1 MGAFMT
7 LQYTEGV
14 EAFTMLPFT
23 SILGWS
29 REEVEVLNAQV
40 RAHMRVKSI
49 HAMQDL

>member
-1 MGAFMT
+1 MT

-23 SILGWS
+23 GILGWS

-40 RAHMRVKSI
+40 RTQAKDKTI
-49 HAMQDL
+49 HAMHEL